1 MLFSP
6 WIKPLVRGSL
16 EESFDFLVGED
27 EFVLAEQT
35 DEFFVEG
42 QELIAEEPDVQN
54 LEFLE
59 DFGAEDIVH
68 RFEFGASAS
77 DVARHEQGELLH
89 DAVAKR
95 EFEVVDDETV
105 EFLEFGEGRLA

>member
-6 WIKPLVRGSL
+6 WIKPLVRGLL

-42 QELIAEEPDVQN
+42 EEFIAQEPDVQN
-54 LEFLE
+54 LEFLQNL
-59 DFGAEDIVH
+59 GAENIVDGL
-68 RFEFGASAS
+68 EFGSATS
-77 DVARHEQGELLH
+77 VVARNEQGKLLH
-89 DAVAKR
+89 DAVTERKL
-95 EFEVVDDETV
+95 EVVDDETI
-105 EFLEFGEGRLA
+105 EFLEFGEGGLA